1 MLLYKPDR
9 HLSANIQLDGSK
21 SISNR
26 ALIALALAG
35 ANPAD
40 YLSRLS
46 TSRDTTTLLRLLQQ
60 PADATLF
67 DAGDAGTTF
76 RFMTAYLAMQP
87 GKQLLTGSHRMLQR
101 PVGPLVAAL
110 RELGADIE
118 FAGETGY
125 PPLQIGEWH
134 LPEHKPV
141 VHIEAGTSS
150 QFLSALLLIAPYLPQ
165 GLELVPTG
173 RLVSRPYLDMT
184 LRLMRYFGASASWE
198 GESIVVAPGR
208 YTPRQL
214 EVEADWSA
222 ASYWYAM
229 AAFAEKAE
237 VNLHGLFKD
246 SWQGDAALVSMM
258 QRLGVETDFH
268 STGIRLYKAASTPHA
283 AFEQD
288 FLECPDIAQTLAVVC
303 GGLGL
308 AGLFSGLETL
318 SIKETDR
325 IEALRQELKKTG
337 VAFVRLP
344 AHLSKKSP
352 GKTFYLVE
360 GKAQWN
366 DNQPPEFATYGDHRM
381 AMAFAPLAMLHPV
394 SIQHPEVV
402 SKSYPSFWND
412 LESAGFVIS

>member
-1 MLLYKPDR
+1 MLLYKNDR
-9 HLSANIQLDGSK
+9 QLTANIELDGSK

-40 YLSRLS
+40 YLTRLS
-46 TSRDTTTLLRLLQQ
+46 TSKDTVTLLRLLQQ
-60 PADATLF
+60 PADVTTF

-76 RFMTAYLAMQP
+76 RFMTAWLAMQP
-87 GKQLLTGSHRMLQR
+87 GTQILTGSHRMLQR
-101 PVGPLVAAL
+101 PVGPLVKAL
-110 RELGADIE
+110 NELGADIQ
-118 FAGETGY
+118 FSGETGY
-125 PPLQIGEWH
+125 PPLLIGEWR

-165 GLELVPTG
+165 GLELVPSG
-173 RLVSRPYLDMT
+173 RLVSRPYIDMT
-184 LRLMRYFGASASWE
+184 LRLMRHFGAQASWE
-198 GESIVVAPGR
+198 GESIVVAPGG

-214 EVEADWSA
+214 EIEADWSA

-229 AAFAEKAE
+229 AAFAEAPN
-237 VNLHGLFKD
+237 VHLHGLFKD
-246 SWQGDAALVSMM
+246 SWQGDAALAMM
-258 QRLGVETDFH
+258 MERLGVQTEFL
-268 STGIRLYKAASTPHA
+268 STGIRLHKSALMPHS

-288 FLECPDIAQTLAVVC
+288 FLECPDIAQTLAVIC

-325 IEALRQELKKTG
+325 IAALQQELKKVG
-337 VAFVRLP
+337 VSFVRLP
-344 AHLSKKSP
+344 VHLSKKTP

-360 GKAQWN
+360 GKAHW
-366 DNQPPEFATYGDHRM
+366 DSVQPPEFATYGDHRM
-381 AMAFAPLAMLHPV
+381 AMAFAPLAMLQPV
-394 SIQHPEVV
+394 KIQHPEVV
-402 SKSYPSFWND
+402 SKSYPAFWND
-412 LESAGFVIS
+412 LTRAGFVAG